1 MIGGFTDHYFATADG
16 PRLHYRD
23 YPAVGRETGVPV
35 LCLHGLTRNV
45 KDFEELAPMIAAL
58 GRRVIVA
65 SQRGRG
71 LSEPDPDMERYQPLT
86 YAADMM
92 ALLES
97 LEIGKAV
104 FVGTSMGGLMT
115 MITAATRPD
124 LIAAAVINDIGPE
137 LSEDGLNRIRENT
150 SSREPVDSWD
160 EAAARSRE
168 SNLEAFPRRADDP
181 AFWDAFARRCWG
193 EREDGKLALEYDGQI
208 IEAMNAGGP
217 LPDLWPFWEPFKSI
231 PVLLVRGG
239 ITDLLTEATVA
250 EMKRRAPDMAY
261 VEVPGVGHAPFMTEP
276 EAWVAIERFMGEAD

>member
-1 MIGGFTDHYFATADG
+1 
-16 PRLHYRD
+16 
-23 YPAVGRETGVPV
+23 
-35 LCLHGLTRNV
+35 
-45 KDFEELAPMIAAL
+45 MIAAL

-71 LSEPDPDMERYQPLT
+71 QSEPDPDTERYQPLT

-193 EREDGKLALEYDGQI
+193 KNAEGQLALEYDGQI